1 MKKGLE
7 IALHICFW
15 LIAFWVLNSA
25 FALIT
30 EREITVNG
38 ETRTFYAREYALLFP
53 ILFGLVARAV
63 LVYVN
68 AFVIFPRFLRDQDT
82 GRFVAATIGL
92 FLCSSLLEMGL
103 NYAFYRFADEP
114 AYHPFFV
121 APLLHVFLNVLFWG
135 LSAAYA
141 LGKNQ
146 VESEQLKSRLRQE
159 KLESELNYLK
169 AQVHPHFLFNTLN
182 NIYALAEREESRET
196 AEGIARLSG
205 LLRYVLYDC
214 KAERVL
220 VEKEVDFL
228 ENVIQLQRLRLADDD
243 DIAIAFNINGDY
255 RGRRIAPLLL
265 MPFVENAFKHGIDLK
280 RSSFIRIDLEVTG
293 DELRFRVANSS
304 FNGQEPGKTPGI
316 GLQNVRRR
324 LELLYPGN
332 HQLEVTERDRIFTV
346 NLQIPLTP

>member
-7 IALHICFW
+7 IGLHICFW

-30 EREITVNG
+30 EREIAVDG
-38 ETRTFYAREYALLFP
+38 EVRTFYAKEYALFYP
-53 ILFGLVARAV
+53 IFFGLIARAV
-63 LVYVN
+63 LVYGN
-68 AFVIFPRFLRDQDT
+68 AFAIFPRFLKDKDAS
-82 GRFVAATIGL
+82 RFTIRTAAL
-92 FLCSSLLEMGL
+92 FLVSSLLELGL
-103 NYAFYRFADEP
+103 NYVYYRLTDEP
-114 AYHPFFV
+114 VFHPFFV
-121 APLLHVFLNVLFWG
+121 TPLLHLFLNVLFWG
-135 LSAAYA
+135 LSAAYV
-141 LGKNQ
+141 LGKNHA
-146 VESEQLKSRLRQE
+146 EGEKLKSRLRQE
-159 KLESELNYLK
+159 NLESELNYLK

-182 NIYALAEREESRET
+182 NIYAMAEQEESRET

-214 KAERVL
+214 KAEQVL
-220 VEKEVDFL
+220 LEKEVDFL
-228 ENVIQLQRLRLADDD
+228 GNVIQLQRLRLADDD
-243 DIAIAFNINGDY
+243 DIAIAFNMNGDY

-280 RSSFIRIDLEVTG
+280 RSSFIRIDLEVQG
-293 DELRFRVANSS
+293 DGLRFRVANSS

-324 LELLYPGN
+324 LELLYPGR